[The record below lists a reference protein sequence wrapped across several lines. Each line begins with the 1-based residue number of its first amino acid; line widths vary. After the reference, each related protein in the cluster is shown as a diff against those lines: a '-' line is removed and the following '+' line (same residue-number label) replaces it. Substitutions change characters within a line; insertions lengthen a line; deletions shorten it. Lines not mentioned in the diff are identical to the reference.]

1 MKRKIIIAAAVL
13 IAAAAAVCLLVFKSD
28 AFKGEWVKNP
38 DRYYLSFT
46 LMNEDDSSVMPLR
59 AGDTICA
66 SWSIEKGR
74 VSVEISS
81 ESGEMLYRGSD
92 IDTAEFELPISQDG
106 NYIFSVSARN
116 AAGYMEFI
124 IK

>member
-13 IAAAAAVCLLVFKSD
+13 LIAAAAVCLLVFNAD
-28 AFKGEWVKNP
+28 TFKGERFKEP

-46 LMNEDDSSVMPLR
+46 LMNEDDFAVMPLR
-59 AGDTICA
+59 AGDTVYA
-66 SWSIEKGR
+66 SWNIEKGR

-81 ESGEMLYRGSD
+81 ESGEMLYRGND
-92 IDTAEFELPISQDG
+92 LDTAEFELPISEDG
-106 NYIFSVSARN
+106 NYLFSVSAHN
-116 AAGYMEFI
+116 AAGYMEFN